1 MATQGHEIL
10 IKDAMVFLFAAGV
23 AVPVFRTA
31 KLPAIVGFMLS
42 GIALGPYA
50 LGALSETWPILEYI
64 SISEP
69 AAAAPFA
76 ELGVLFL
83 LFLLGLE
90 FSFPRLWGLRRTVFG
105 VGGLQAG
112 LSSIIIAALLFWGLK
127 LDPAVSIVCGLAL
140 ALSSTAIVMQ
150 LLVDHKSAAQPVGR
164 TSFGVLLFQDILVA
178 PILIFVGLLN
188 LQSGEQLST
197 VLIRALIQG
206 LIALAVIFLFGKFVL
221 RRVFRMVAMSGGRDF
236 LMALTLLTVVGAAA
250 ITASAG
256 LSLALG
262 AFLAGLLLGET
273 EFKHQTEVDL
283 EPFKGILLGLFF
295 MTVGMA
301 LDLPAIL
308 ASPLTI
314 LAGVICLLL
323 IKLAAAFAAV
333 RMFNPST
340 SLSIET
346 AFLLAP
352 AGEFAFVV
360 ISAASAT
367 GTLTPELATP
377 LAAIAG
383 VTMLT
388 LPLLAMAG
396 RIWAKYFEPKEAPA
410 SLMEDYSTHDG
421 HVMIAGFGRVG
432 HVISRILTRQGAEVV
447 ALDND
452 ARLVAKARDAGLRAY
467 LGDANRREMLHSAGL
482 NGAAQFI
489 ITVNNP
495 AIVEPIV
502 KTVRAMRPDIPI
514 IARAHDQE
522 HAKLLEESGANYVIP
537 EVVETGMQLAGRALH
552 QFGYDSET
560 VRDLLAFDR
569 DAEYHHTEDTPDET
583 APEKT

>member
-1 MATQGHEIL
+1 MATPGHEIL

-23 AVPVFRTA
+23 AVPVFRSA

-50 LGALSETWPILEYI
+50 LGALTETWPILEYI

-90 FSFPRLWGLRRTVFG
+90 FSFPKLWGLRRTVFG

-112 LSSIIIAALLFWGLK
+112 LSATLIAGVLIWVMKMDAAL
-127 LDPAVSIVCGLAL
+127 AIVCGLAL

-150 LLVDHKSAAQPVGR
+150 LLVDNKDAVQPVGR

-206 LIALAVIFLFGKFVL
+206 LIAVAVIFLFGKFVL
-221 RRVFRMVAMSGGRDF
+221 RRVFRIVAMAGGRDF

-295 MTVGMA
+295 MTVGMG
-301 LDLPAIL
+301 LDLPAIF
-308 ASPLTI
+308 ASPLVI
-314 LAGVICLLL
+314 VAGVLGLLA
-323 IKLAAAFAAV
+323 IKLFVAFTAV
-333 RMFNPST
+333 RLFNPSS
-340 SLSIET
+340 SLSLET

-352 AGEFAFVV
+352 AGEFAVVV
-360 ISAASAT
+360 ITAAKAT
-367 GTLTPELATP
+367 GTLPPELATP
-377 LAAIAG
+377 LSAIAG
-383 VTMLT
+383 VTMLL
-388 LPLLAMAG
+388 LPLMALIG
-396 RIWAKYFEPKEAPA
+396 KQIVKKLQPKTPVAGFA
-410 SLMEDYSTHDG
+410 EDYSVKDG
-421 HVMIAGFGRVG
+421 HVLIAGFGRVG
-432 HVISRILTRQGAEVV
+432 QVIARILTRQSAEVV

-452 ARLVAKARDAGLRAY
+452 AKLVSNARDTGLRAY
-467 LGDANRREMLHSAGL
+467 LGDADRREILHAAGL
-482 NGAAQFI
+482 QGAALFI

-495 AIVEPIV
+495 KIVEPIV
-502 KTVRAMRPDIPI
+502 RTVRSLRPDIPI

-522 HAKLLEESGANYVIP
+522 HAARLQAAGANYVIP
-537 EVVETGMQLAGRALH
+537 EVVETGMQLAGEALH

-560 VRDLLAFDR
+560 VRDLLAFER
-569 DAEYHHTEDTPDET
+569 DAEYHHIPEDAEN
-583 APEKT
+583 K